1 MTWIYENEPVTEV
14 DPKYIGF
21 IYRITNLIDGRMY
34 IGKKKSTFKK
44 TSIKTVKLKNGE
56 KRKKKI
62 RSLVPSDWDTYYGS
76 SEELKKDVE
85 TLGKENFKREITR
98 WCRTLTELTYFEA
111 REQFVSDCLLYPDK
125 FYNAWISCRT
135 RRDHLLKYAQNES
148 CIKI

>member
-1 MTWIYENEPVTEV
+1 MTWIYENEPVSEV
-14 DPKYIGF
+14 DPQYIGF
-21 IYRITNLIDGRMY
+21 IYCITNLLDGRRY

-44 TSIKTVKLKNGE
+44 TSIKTIKLKNGE

-98 WCRTLTELTYFEA
+98 WCRTLSELTYFEA
-111 REQFVSDCLLYPDK
+111 REQFVTDCLLYPDK

-135 RRDHLLKYAQNES
+135 RRDHLLKFTQIAPV
-148 CIKI
+148 